1 MGKLHRSAGT
11 VLRLV
16 QGFILYRRIGRCLVA
31 RSVTYREA
39 GDADKLAVH
48 RWLNP
53 KGDPAHVLHRNPNV
67 TDWVADYH
75 GQLVGFVQL
84 VRHPPEHSP
93 YIGYWSFSL
102 YVKSL
107 WQRLGVGQA
116 LTQAVIARARAE
128 GAQTL
133 DLLVFNDNF
142 RAIQLYR
149 KLGFEMHI
157 IQELE
162 PQLVR
167 ESTPSGRRRVT
178 MRKRLEKQE

>member
-1 MGKLHRSAGT
+1 MGRLRRSAAAAI
-11 VLRLV
+11 RLM
-16 QGFILYRRIGRCLVA
+16 QGFVLYRHIGRCLVA
-31 RSVTYREA
+31 RSVTIREA
-39 GDADKLAVH
+39 TNSNKLAVQ

-53 KGDPAHVLHRNPNV
+53 DVNAEYVLSRNPNV
-67 TDWVADYH
+67 TDWVANYH

-93 YIGYWSFSL
+93 YIGYWLFSL

-107 WQRLGVGQA
+107 WQRLGVGQM
-116 LTQAVIARARAE
+116 LSQAVIERARAE

-133 DLLVFNDNF
+133 DLLIFNDNF

-167 ESTPSGRRRVT
+167 EGISSGRRRVV
-178 MRKRLEKQE
+178 MRKRLQKQE

>member
-1 MGKLHRSAGT
+1 
-11 VLRLV
+11 
-16 QGFILYRRIGRCLVA
+16 
-31 RSVTYREA
+31 
-39 GDADKLAVH
+39 
-48 RWLNP
+48 
-53 KGDPAHVLHRNPNV
+53 
-67 TDWVADYH
+67 
-75 GQLVGFVQL
+75 
-84 VRHPPEHSP
+84 
-93 YIGYWSFSL
+93 
-102 YVKSL
+102 
-107 WQRLGVGQA
+107 
-116 LTQAVIARARAE
+116 LTQAVIERARAE